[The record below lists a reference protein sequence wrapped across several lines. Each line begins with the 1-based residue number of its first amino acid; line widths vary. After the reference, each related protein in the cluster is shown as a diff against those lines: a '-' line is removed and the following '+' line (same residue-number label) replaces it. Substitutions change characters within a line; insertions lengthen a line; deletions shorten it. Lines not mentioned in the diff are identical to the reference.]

1 MKEIENLKKEI
12 TNFNFTL
19 NELEST
25 KNMLIHQLDK
35 LKAASVDSTNNFNKE
50 KQIIK
55 EKEISL
61 NMYVFLN

>member
-1 MKEIENLKKEI
+1 MKEIEYLKKKI

-50 KQIIK
+50 KQILK

-61 NMYVFLN
+61 NMQVFLN

>member
-1 MKEIENLKKEI
+1 MKEIEYLKKKI